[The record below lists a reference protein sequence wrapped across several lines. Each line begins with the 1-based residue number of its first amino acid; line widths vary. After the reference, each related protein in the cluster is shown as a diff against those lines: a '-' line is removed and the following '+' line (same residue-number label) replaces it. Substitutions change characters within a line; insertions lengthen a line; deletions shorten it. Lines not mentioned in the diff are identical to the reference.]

1 RSLSFPKRNAPG
13 KAGIGFE
20 IACHQLQSLL
30 VLFCGVRDNTVGG
43 DKEFVITHVS
53 VICSKKDAKIS
64 SNAGNDK
71 APDAKVS
78 QQCFQRAG
86 KKSGMLRL
94 QYKVIGLLGIK
105 LFDER
110 AGLSL
115 AAMLD
120 QGAKIGAPPPEII
133 IYIDHGNF
141 CRFGSP
147 LQSCNFVSQF
157 GDEPG
162 QLFCLGEIEIINY
175 VHNDDG
181 DLRFVGCAAM
191 QIGIL
196 TMQRFLWNWVR
207 HGSMTPISKSRLI
220 SRTNAAL
227 QIPRKN

>member
-1 RSLSFPKRNAPG
+1 
-13 KAGIGFE
+13 
-20 IACHQLQSLL
+20 
-30 VLFCGVRDNTVGG
+30 LFCGVRNNAIGGDSKLVIAHVGIVGG
-43 DKEFVITHVS
+43 
-53 VICSKKDAKIS
+53 KKNAKIS

-141 CRFGSP
+141 CR
-147 LQSCNFVSQF
+147 
-157 GDEPG
+157 
-162 QLFCLGEIEIINY
+162 
-175 VHNDDG
+175 
-181 DLRFVGCAAM
+181 
-191 QIGIL
+191 
-196 TMQRFLWNWVR
+196 
-207 HGSMTPISKSRLI
+207 
-220 SRTNAAL
+220 
-227 QIPRKN
+227 